1 MVIDMNEKK
10 LNTVAQLRAF
20 LEGTEEVQ
28 FDSLGEDKRYV
39 FVAEVVRRL
48 RYRYL
53 LRSDKGVVMR
63 YLERTTGYSRQ
74 QLKTR
79 WTRHDE
85 CFRSFDKTLTTNCL
99 YCIII
104 GSPGRSRRASAGL
117 VDKPFMRNWRN
128 KIPPE
133 VPPDLL
139 VPRWPI
145 DAQQLLDLCRSE
157 A

>member
-104 GSPGRSRRASAGL
+104 GSPGRTRTSDQRINSPSLYQLSYRGTGAKKLRHSGRTL
-117 VDKPFMRNWRN
+117 PPSQGKP
-128 KIPPE
+128 
-133 VPPDLL
+133 L
-139 VPRWPI
+139 
-145 DAQQLLDLCRSE
+145 
-157 A
+157 